1 MPVRLAARYAEV
13 LVTDPTSMTEAL
25 RSDLDATFTAAER
38 VELTLTIAL
47 ASAFSRAAITWG
59 PPPEMPVL
67 DVPTPRP

>member
-1 MPVRLAARYAEV
+1 
-13 LVTDPTSMTEAL
+13 MTEAL